1 MNFILGGL
9 ILYIIIYLKYRNLQ
23 LHEYNKCTTTQ
34 LDSQDQ
40 GSKAPSGVGKKL
52 WTLKKQ
58 CSTKFHQKKN

>member
-9 ILYIIIYLKYRNLQ
+9 ILYIIIIYLKYRNLQ

-40 GSKAPSGVGKKL
+40 GSTAPSGVGEKL
-52 WTLKKQ
+52 
-58 CSTKFHQKKN
+58 

>member
-34 LDSQDQ
+34 LDSQDP
-40 GSKAPSGVGKKL
+40 GSKAPSGVG
-52 WTLKKQ
+52 
-58 CSTKFHQKKN
+58 

>member
-9 ILYIIIYLKYRNLQ
+9 ILYIIIYLKYVNLQ
-23 LHEYNKCTTTQ
+23 PHEYNKYTTTQ

-52 WTLKKQ
+52 
-58 CSTKFHQKKN
+58 